1 MTEELEKREKIEGDR
16 LGKRRN
22 ISNTEGPEIE
32 MITKILLRMTSDQMS
47 IMQDKARTITCEN
60 RPLISGMLSIS
71 SSVRFL
77 TSVEFHKIMYF

>member
-1 MTEELEKREKIEGDR
+1 MTEELEKTEKIEKREKIEGDR

-60 RPLISGMLSIS
+60 RPL
-71 SSVRFL
+71 
-77 TSVEFHKIMYF
+77 